1 MDLNLTS
8 LVLDNIFYFIKNIGD
23 IGPML
28 GLLILDLF
36 NLNLE
41 YRKNNISV

>member
-8 LVLDNIFYFIKNIGD
+8 LVLDNIFYFIGD
-23 IGPML
+23 MGPML

-41 YRKNNISV
+41 DRKNNISV